1 MTERLQKVLAAA
13 GIASRRGAERLI
25 LEGHVEVNGRTVTL
39 LGTKVDPERDAVR
52 VDGRRIRP
60 AGGTRAYYALHKPRG
75 VVTTLAD
82 PEGRPSLRD
91 FLPRGRR
98 RLFPVGRLDYDSDGL
113 LLLTD
118 DGELAKDLMR
128 PASGV
133 VKTYRI
139 KVRGRP
145 SPEAVARLERGIPL
159 DGRPT
164 LPAEV
169 RVVRQAEN
177 SWLEIRVV
185 EGRNRQVRRMLEAV
199 GHPVLRLRRTAYGGI
214 GLGRLAPG
222 ECRPLTPAEV
232 ARLREGIA
240 AGGPKAPRRRVRRP

>member
-1 MTERLQKVLAAA
+1 MTERLQKVVAAA

-25 LEGHVEVNGRTVTL
+25 LEGRVEVNGRTVTV

-60 AGGTRAYYALHKPRG
+60 SGGPRAYFALHKPRG

-82 PEGRPSLRD
+82 PEGRPSLKD

-145 SPEAVARLERGIPL
+145 SREALSRLERGIPL

-164 LPAEV
+164 RPAEV
-169 RVVRQAEN
+169 RVVRQADN
-177 SWLEIRVV
+177 AWLEIRVV

-214 GLGRLAPG
+214 GLGRLRAG
-222 ECRPLTPAEV
+222 ESRPLTPEEV
-232 ARLREGIA
+232 ARLREGVA
-240 AGGPKAPRRRVRRP
+240 PGRPKGDRKRAGRP